1 MKIEHNDFELHGN
14 MDGGNGGIED
24 SFIMKG
30 ILKQGFECFQLELYY
45 DIMMI
50 RISAMII
57 IIQHSIL
64 YLVIGSRVEKC
75 TKYIILIKYCIGA
88 NRPCIWGC

>member
-24 SFIMKG
+24 SLM

-50 RISAMII
+50 RISAMIK

-64 YLVIGSRVEKC
+64 YFVIGSCVEKC
-75 TKYIILIKYCIGA
+75 TKYIILIMYCIGS
-88 NRPCIWGC
+88 NGPCIQGG

>member
-14 MDGGNGGIED
+14 MDGENGGIED
-24 SFIMKG
+24 YFIMKG
-30 ILKQGFECFQLELYY
+30 ILKQGFECFQFELYY

-57 IIQHSIL
+57 IIQHSVL
-64 YLVIGSRVEKC
+64 YLVIGSCVEKC
-75 TKYIILIKYCIGA
+75 TKYIILIMYCIGA
-88 NRPCIWGC
+88 NRPCIWGG